1 MGKKKGRTKENENL
15 LTSNRSQRSTSTPTE
30 IRMQDFEVALLNIR
44 CYVMDIQKKKK
55 KQANSHKGLFYIYI
69 QRHSNI
75 YKQSTLRKTQ
85 KLHNLNLNH
94 F

>member
-1 MGKKKGRTKENENL
+1 MGEKKGRTKENENL
-15 LTSNRSQRSTSTPTE
+15 LTSNRSQRSTSKSC
-30 IRMQDFEVALLNIR
+30 ILISVGVEVALLNIR
-44 CYVMDIQKKKK
+44 CYVMDIKK